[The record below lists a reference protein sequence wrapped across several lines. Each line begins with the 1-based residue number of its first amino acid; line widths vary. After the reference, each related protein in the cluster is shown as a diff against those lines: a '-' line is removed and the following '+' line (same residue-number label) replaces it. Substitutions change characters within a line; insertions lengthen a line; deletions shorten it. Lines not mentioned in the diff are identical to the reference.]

1 MKAIVILLST
11 ICMFCMSNNVITYAQ
26 EQESESADAVI
37 VDQHPLEKINSIV
50 QKIYDEIIIAKGRWS
65 ELANFDEKCLSK
77 NEAGFST
84 ITYEM
89 QVPSAGGKT
98 SLYAF
103 KLDVEPISAKTYVQ
117 YNGYYN
123 FNMPLLDL
131 QFAGYVVKHP
141 LRRQFDLE
149 AALNKFAQELAD
161 YQQQFMPLRFFIIPE
176 NDVYHIGE
184 PIYFKVILANTSKYN
199 ILVNELNKSTLYFTL
214 NNAVWGTSDG
224 DVVRPLSA
232 KEARRLQRQQDREA
246 RAKQRDVLN
255 RLKHNQGLPTSLGEQ
270 IQVDGRLI
278 LKADQALTVNFVG
291 EGYDKAQDIE
301 IRGIYQLNIKGLK
314 PTAKAALKI
323 VE

>member
-1 MKAIVILLST
+1 MRIIVIFLSLSL
-11 ICMFCMSNNVITYAQ
+11 FCMTGNVITYAQ
-26 EQESESADAVI
+26 DQNIEDADELT
-37 VDQHPLEKINSIV
+37 VDQNPIDKINDIV
-50 QKIYDEIIIAKGRWS
+50 QRIYDEIIIAKARWK
-65 ELANFDEKCLSK
+65 ELTDFDEKCLTK
-77 NEAGFST
+77 NEAGFLT
-84 ITYEM
+84 ITYEAHI
-89 QVPSAGGKT
+89 PSAGGKT

-131 QFAGYVVKHP
+131 QFAGYVIKHP

-149 AALNKFAQELAD
+149 TTLNKFSQELAD

-246 RAKQRDVLN
+246 RAKQRDVRR
-255 RLKHNQGLPTSLGEQ
+255 RLKYNQGLPTSLGEQ
-270 IQVDGRLI
+270 TEADGRLI
-278 LKADQALTVNFVG
+278 LKAEQALTVNFVG

-314 PTAKAALKI
+314 PTAKAVLKI